1 MERPLLLT
9 PVITSRRAAAYCIS
23 NPSICGHCHISA
35 IDEVGT
41 SKRIIQYCR
50 GILGSIL
57 LLVVKK
63 WHLRDLKY
71 YCRPMKVTHILFLL
85 QLNSE
90 YVDDRVVIEEYFYN
104 KGNVCYPHF
113 LICLE
118 IETMSQ
124 CH

>member
-1 MERPLLLT
+1 MAFTRSKILLPT
-9 PVITSRRAAAYCIS
+9 
-23 NPSICGHCHISA
+23 
-35 IDEVGT
+35 DESDT
-41 SKRIIQYCR
+41 HSFPFPQYC
-50 GILGSIL
+50 
-57 LLVVKK
+57 
-63 WHLRDLKY
+63 D
-71 YCRPMKVTHILFLL
+71 
-85 QLNSE
+85 